1 MLKQATSSLF
11 ALLALAFMTFS
22 GGEAQALPFVDTGL
36 KIGYGNSMPSDEID
50 GLEISNFALGAAA
63 RADLAML
70 QVEFNVLYFKQTAK
84 YSLAGSESSVD
95 SDFISLP
102 LIVRFDFSPI
112 PVLKLAA
119 GLGYETRIS
128 LEDTDG
134 ETQFNYVPLS
144 ITGDFKIPVIGSAGV
159 EVRYSYMLDDPAGGK
174 VNDLM
179 FFGQV
184 LF

>member
-22 GGEAQALPFVDTGL
+22 GGEVQALPFVDTGL

-70 QVEFNVLYFKQTAK
+70 QVEFNVLYFKQTVK
-84 YSLAGSESSVD
+84 VDGLGSSDVD
-95 SDFISLP
+95 SISLP